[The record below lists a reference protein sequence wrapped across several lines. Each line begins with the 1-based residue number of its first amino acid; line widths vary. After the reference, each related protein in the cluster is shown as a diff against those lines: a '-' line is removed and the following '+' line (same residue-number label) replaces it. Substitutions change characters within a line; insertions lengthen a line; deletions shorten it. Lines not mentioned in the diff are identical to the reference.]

1 MTLHKKDCEAMKD
14 LMPLYVKGL
23 LSAEEKKKVEEA
35 FDLCPSLLQEIE
47 DWKKI
52 ECVYKAIETA
62 LPQPSPA
69 LYTKIRQGIAP
80 AAKPGLLQRIMPSPG
95 ISFAM
100 VAVQFL
106 IIIALGFVLLHQ
118 EQSYTTMSA
127 PAVSTEDIAK
137 INVVFN
143 EEVTEAE
150 IRELLMEIG
159 GRIVDGPHRSGLY
172 IVGLRS
178 YPEADSALEVLK
190 SSAIVK
196 MAEKAY

>member
-1 MTLHKKDCEAMKD
+1 MKD
-14 LMPLYVKGL
+14 LIPLYVKGL

-35 FDLCPSLLQEIE
+35 FAVCPSLLQEIE

-52 ECVYKAIETA
+52 ECVYRAIETA

-80 AAKPGLLQRIMPSPG
+80 ASNPGLLQRIMPSPG

-100 VAVQFL
+100 LAVQFF
-106 IIIALGFVLLHQ
+106 IIITLGVTLLQ
-118 EQSYTTMSA
+118 QKQSYTTMSA

-143 EEVTEAE
+143 DEVTEAE
-150 IRELLMEIG
+150 IRELLLEIS

-172 IVGLRS
+172 IVELRS
-178 YPEADSALEVLK
+178 YPEAGSALEVLNT
-190 SSAIVK
+190 SGLVK

>member
-1 MTLHKKDCEAMKD
+1 MKD
-14 LMPLYVKGL
+14 LIPLYVKGL
-23 LSAEEKKKVEEA
+23 LPAEEKKKVEEA
-35 FDLCPSLLQEIE
+35 FDVCPSLLQEIE

-52 ECVYKAIETA
+52 ECGYRAIETS
-62 LPQPSPA
+62 LPQPSQA

-80 AAKPGLLQRIMPSPG
+80 ASKPGLLQRLMPSPV

-100 VAVQFL
+100 MAAQFL
-106 IIIALGFVLLHQ
+106 IIITLGFAFLHQ
-118 EQSYTTMSA
+118 KQSYTTMSA
-127 PAVSTEDIAK
+127 PAVRTEDFVK

-150 IRELLMEIG
+150 IRELLLETG

-172 IVGLRS
+172 IIGFMS
-178 YPEADSALEVLK
+178 YAEADSALEVFK
-190 SSAIVK
+190 TSGVVK